1 MRGLGVVSSS
11 CQLSCHLC
19 VIHRMWAAANAHRDE
34 AVELD
39 WRERHG
45 ADQLAKAGI
54 KKEEGMFKVGLTCL
68 CSVPQCTSA
77 STVGAVRSV
86 GRVEAKKLTTT
97 RSRPAAPMS
106 R

>member
-77 STVGAVRSV
+77 STVGVLFAVSV
-86 GRVEAKKLTTT
+86 VWKQRN
-97 RSRPAAPMS
+97 
-106 R
+106 